1 MEVLESGEQNL
12 FQWDRKL
19 SELSEPVD
27 SEALLYN
34 TVRNASI
41 AEVGCRKP
49 GWVNEHWSGA
59 GEENNFLVEGRA
71 TGFQLPSKS
80 YPALSNLGLLGE
92 AWLALVDEIQYP

>member
-1 MEVLESGEQNL
+1 MEVLDSGEQNL

-49 GWVNEHWSGA
+49 GWVNERWSG
-59 GEENNFLVEGRA
+59 GNNFLVERKA
-71 TGFQLPSKS
+71 TVFQLPSKS

-92 AWLALVDEIQYP
+92 AWLALV